1 MDTIAPSP
9 TPDVLAGIQIID
21 ADTHITEPHDLWTSR
36 APAKYKDR
44 VPQVKTVDVQGC
56 WMIDGDKVIGSDMG
70 CSAVLRDGSKVG
82 AEFFEK
88 KIGDIHRGAYDVK
101 ERLRYMD
108 DAGIAAQIG
117 YGNLFGFAAGNT
129 KLCDSDLRVLSL
141 QIYND
146 FLAEFQEQS
155 GNRVFPMMLMP
166 WWDVKDAVA
175 EVRRGHKM
183 GLRGINTHS
192 DPHLHDLPTLGESY
206 WNPLWEVC
214 TELDLPVN
222 FHIGS
227 SDSSATWYGSGAWPT
242 LTTPAEQLA
251 FGTNMMLMSNLRVV
265 ANIIMSGF
273 LDRFPTLK
281 IVSVESGVG
290 WLPMLLESLEYQMQQ
305 NGLISKTKTPPLEMF
320 RRQMY
325 ACAWF
330 ERRNFVHETRAL
342 GIDNVMFETDFPH
355 PTCVYPDALHDVAGT
370 AADFTPDERR
380 KVFGGTAARLYNI
393 PV

>member
-1 MDTIAPSP
+1 MDTLAPSP
-9 TPDVLAGIQIID
+9 TPAVLQGIAIVD
-21 ADTHITEPHDLWTSR
+21 ADTHITEPHDLFTAR

-44 VPQVKTVDVQGC
+44 VPQVKVVNGEGH
-56 WMIDGDKVIGSDMG
+56 WVIDGDKVIGSDMG
-70 CSAVLRDGSKVG
+70 CAAVLRDGSKVG

-88 KIGDIHRGAYDVK
+88 KIEDIHRGAYDVK
-101 ERLRYMD
+101 ARLQYMD
-108 DAGIAAQIG
+108 EAGITAQIG
-117 YGNLFGFAAGNT
+117 YGNLFGFAAGNNG
-129 KLCDSDLRVLSL
+129 LCDSDLRIVSL

-155 GNRVFPMMLMP
+155 GNRIFPMMLMP
-166 WWDVKDAVA
+166 WWDVKEAVA
-175 EVRRGHKM
+175 EVKRCRKM

-192 DPHLHDLPTLGESY
+192 DPHLAGMPTLGESY

-227 SDSSATWYGSGAWPT
+227 SDASQTWYGSGAWPT
-242 LTTPAEQLA
+242 LKTPAEQLA

-273 LDRFPTLK
+273 LENFPTLK

-290 WLPMLLESLEYQMQQ
+290 WLPMMLESLEYQMQQ
-305 NGLISKTKTPPLEMF
+305 NSLKYKTPPLEVF

-330 ERRNFVHETRAL
+330 ERRNFVPEVRAL
-342 GIDNVMFETDFPH
+342 GADCVMFETDFPH
-355 PTCVYPDALHDVAGT
+355 PTCLYPDALLGAESI
-370 AADFTPDERR
+370 AAEFTPDERR
-380 KVFGGTAARLYNI
+380 KVFGGTAARIYNI